1 MKGFSFG
8 GGLTLVHLEASS
20 PRLFAAEDQL
30 DCRYVRAYFKQQGT
44 PTAQYI
50 QASLAGR
57 YETAEDLLSLGND
70 AVAFHVT
77 PASYRL
83 CRELSGTLA
92 DLDGSLRIFWF
103 GEWAAELPDRS
114 LPATVERLVRS
125 EPERV
130 LHRLLEPDAP
140 DEAADEM
147 DALDAIAGVWEEAA
161 SMRQAPLLAV
171 KASDRLGGA
180 SAPDGLRLHSPERLA
195 RDIRLAA
202 AASRQARP
210 ELRLIGYEAATA
222 DEAREAAVAEALEA
236 CGGSATWSVEL
247 TLERWRS
254 GGAARLAERGAS
266 TLTLRLPDS
275 LDETEPFLSDMLR
288 ELRIAWPELRLRV
301 VLETSPGST
310 ESGSRRV
317 AGQLRQCLDEGLL
330 ARDAITA
337 AIPAAAGAEAR
348 MLLPAPLEELARE
361 RLGSSSEAALV
372 NGFLAF
378 MTGHYPPH
386 ALGGGAKHIGV
397 DEDGW
402 RPETIRRMG
411 EHSALNSAIFF
422 EQNQE
427 NRDESLDIIEPPIFY
442 DQDGR
447 WKRLDRRFDRAGGEA
462 EREGVYLSN
471 ANRLDR
477 DESGRWQLRLNDFL
491 LAEPISLQRQR
502 YEEAAAEDGA
512 CEPAAFRLL
521 ELRSE
526 RDLDRFLDDV
536 DGFSRTGRFAH
547 GYEVQ
552 SHVMDS
558 CRWSAAGACSAR
570 KLPRLFADKEGEVA
584 SCRGCAPIGHL
595 DDTPDQLLLQA
606 AVLSDQ
612 EQLLRGC
619 SSCEIRSTCSQCAFL
634 PPYMTASQYCAIRRE
649 HVMLHRYMQVVQL
662 VKGLRR
668 HTQALSALD
677 AETLLVSLPTC
688 THYYPHPGMAAR
700 PSLVSEAVFLL
711 TTDGTPVLYQAVSQK
726 VLKLS
731 EPMALLLEGLMVG
744 ATEAELAEALQAKY
758 GTEPAYAAAAVSQ
771 AIEQF
776 SRQGCLHL
784 PARAS

>member
-1 MKGFSFG
+1 MQGFSFG
-8 GGLTLVHLEASS
+8 SGLTLVHLEASS
-20 PRLFAAEDQL
+20 PRLFAATDQL
-30 DCRYVRAYFKQQGT
+30 DCRYVRAYFRQQGT

-83 CRELSGTLA
+83 CRELSGTLGA
-92 DLDGSLRIFWF
+92 LDGSLRIFWF
-103 GEWAAELPDRS
+103 GEWAAELPDSS
-114 LPATVERLVRS
+114 LPDAVERLVRS

-140 DEAADEM
+140 SEEADEA
-147 DALDAIAGVWEEAA
+147 DALDAIAGVWEDAA

-171 KASDRLGGA
+171 KAADRLGGDA
-180 SAPDGLRLHSPERLA
+180 APGGIRLHSPERLL

-202 AASRQARP
+202 AASRQMRP
-210 ELRLIGYEAATA
+210 ELQLLGYEAATA

-236 CGGSATWSVEL
+236 CRASATWSAEL
-247 TLERWRS
+247 TLERWRR
-254 GGAARLAERGAS
+254 GGAARLAELGAS

-275 LDETEPFLSDMLR
+275 LAEAEPFLADMLR
-288 ELRIAWPELRLRV
+288 ELRIAYPDLRLRI
-301 VLETSPGST
+301 VLETAPGST
-310 ESGSRRV
+310 ESGARRV

-330 ARDAITA
+330 ARDAIA
-337 AIPAAAGAEAR
+337 AAVPAAAGAQAR
-348 MLLPAPLEELARE
+348 TLLPSPLEELARE
-361 RLGSSSEAALV
+361 RFGSSPETALV

-378 MTGHYPPH
+378 MTGHYPAH
-386 ALGGGAKHIGV
+386 VLGGGAKHIGV
-397 DEDGW
+397 GEDGW
-402 RPETIRRMG
+402 RPETIRRIG
-411 EHSALNSAIFF
+411 EHSALNSAVFF
-422 EQNQE
+422 EQNQAYGEE
-427 NRDESLDIIEPPIFY
+427 NSNSVEPPIFY
-442 DQDGR
+442 DQDGK
-447 WKRLDRRFDRAGGEA
+447 WKRLDRRFDQASSEA
-462 EREGVYLSN
+462 EREGTYLSN
-471 ANRLDR
+471 ANRLER
-477 DESGRWQLRLNDFL
+477 LGGGRWQLQLNDFL
-491 LAEPISLQRQR
+491 LAEPISLLRQR
-502 YEEAAAEDGA
+502 YEEAAVEEGA
-512 CEPAAFRLL
+512 DASADFRLL
-521 ELRSE
+521 DIRSE
-526 RDLDRFLDDV
+526 RDLDRFLEDV
-536 DGFSRTGRFAH
+536 DAFSRTGRFAH

-552 SHVMDS
+552 SYVTDS

-570 KLPRLFADKEGEVA
+570 KLPRLFADGEGDVA
-584 SCRGCAPIGHL
+584 ACRGCAPIGHL
-595 DDTPDQLLLQA
+595 DDTPDQLLMQA

-619 SSCEIRSTCSQCAFL
+619 ASCEIRSTCSQCAFL
-634 PPYMTASQYCAIRRE
+634 PSYMTAAQYCSIRRK

-688 THYYPHPGMAAR
+688 THYYPLAGGAER

-744 ATEAELAEALQAKY
+744 ATEAELAGALQAAY
-758 GTEPAYAAAAVSQ
+758 GTEPSYAAAAVSQ
-771 AIEQF
+771 AIELF
-776 SRQGCLHL
+776 SRQGCLNL